1 MELAEADPAT
11 AGKVTVITEVKPSGS
26 DNAYKAG
33 LEYLYEKGVKVVY
46 MTAWPVAHQVID
58 AIQASGDKYDGMK
71 FATYDTSEK
80 VNEWIKMDIDAKL
93 LGAIDQNPYR
103 IGQSAVETLVR
114 AIDGEN
120 VEAETLVPGV
130 WYNKDNID
138 ELIEAAQ

>member
-1 MELAEADPAT
+1 MNDPAT

-33 LEYLYEKGVKVVY
+33 LEYLYEKGVKAIY

-80 VNEWIKMDIDAKL
+80 VNEWIKMDIDAEL
-93 LGAIDQNPYR
+93 LGAIDQNPYL
-103 IGQSAVETLVR
+103 IGRSSVETLIK
-114 AIDGEN
+114 AINGEPL
-120 VEAETLVPGV
+120 EEETLVMGI

-138 ELIEAAQ
+138 QLN